1 MGDSFAMSDY
11 TILGAQSYSFR
22 NFDTAGALEQLAKLE
37 LNMLEFC
44 GVHFP
49 PDPGNPDLPGIIEIL
64 QEQQVTVPCY
74 GVEGFGADT
83 AANRK
88 KFEFATKIGARYLSA
103 DPEPVSF
110 AGLEGLVDEFGVK
123 IAIHNHGPGARYDK
137 ATDTLNAVKNLHP
150 FIGACVD
157 TGHVLRSGEA
167 PHEVIEQLG
176 KRVHCLHLKDWKIG
190 GDETVIGEGDLDL
203 LKTVAALRA
212 INFDGFICM
221 EFELNPED
229 PTPGMKRGMQ
239 NWIDA
244 VNA

>member
-1 MGDSFAMSDY
+1 MSDY

-22 NFDTAGALEQLAKLE
+22 HFDTAGALDQLAKLD
-37 LNMLEFC
+37 LSMIEFC

-49 PDPGNPDLPGIIEIL
+49 PDPDNIELPGIMALIKKR
-64 QEQQVTVPCY
+64 QATVPCY
-74 GVEGFGADT
+74 GVEGFGGD
-83 AANRK
+83 AAENRR
-88 KFEFATKIGARYLSA
+88 KFEFASKLGAQYLSA
-103 DPEPVSF
+103 DPEPSSF
-110 AGLEGLVDEFGVK
+110 AGLEELVDEFGIK

-157 TGHVLRSGEA
+157 TGHIIRSGEA
-167 PHEVIEQLG
+167 PHEVIERLG
-176 KRVHCLHLKDWKIG
+176 ARVHCLHLKDWKNG
-190 GDETVIGEGDLDL
+190 GEETVIGEGDLDL
-203 LKTVAALRA
+203 LRTVASLRA

-221 EFELNPED
+221 EFELDPED
-229 PTPGMKRGMQ
+229 PTPGMMRGMK

>member
-1 MGDSFAMSDY
+1 MSDY
-11 TILGAQSYSFR
+11 TVVGAQSYSFR
-22 NFDTAGALEQLAKLE
+22 NFDTAGALEQLAKLG
-37 LNMLEFC
+37 LNTIEFC

-49 PDPGNPDLPGIIEIL
+49 PDPDNPALADIIDMIL
-64 QEQQVTVPCY
+64 AQQVSVPCY
-74 GVEGFGADT
+74 GVEGFGVD
-83 AANRK
+83 AASNRR
-88 KFEFATKIGARYLSA
+88 KFDFAHKLGAQYLSA
-103 DPEPVSF
+103 DPAPESF
-110 AGLEGLVDEFGVK
+110 ANLEKLVEEYDIK

-137 ATDTLNAVKNLHP
+137 ASDTLKAVNALHP
-150 FIGACVD
+150 HIGACVD
-157 TGHVLRSGEA
+157 TGHVLRSGGV

-190 GDETVIGEGDLDL
+190 GDEAVIGEGDLDL
-203 LKTVAALRA
+203 IKTVAALRA

-221 EFELNPED
+221 EFELDPED

>member
-1 MGDSFAMSDY
+1 MNDY
-11 TILGAQSYSFR
+11 TIIGAQSYSFR
-22 NFDTAGALEQLAKLE
+22 NFDTAGSLEQLAKLG
-37 LNMLEFC
+37 LSMMEFC
-44 GVHFP
+44 GVQFA
-49 PDPGNPDLPGIIEIL
+49 PDPTNPAVPDIL
-64 QEQQVTVPCY
+64 ALLKEKQVTVPCY

-88 KFEFATKIGARYLSA
+88 KFEFAAKLGTQYLSA
-103 DPEPVSF
+103 DPEPDSF
-110 AGLEGLVDEFGVK
+110 SGLEGLVDEFSVK

-137 ATDTLNAVKNLHP
+137 AADTLNAVKKLHP
-150 FIGACVD
+150 YIGACVD

-176 KRVHCLHLKDWKIG
+176 ERVHCLHLKDWKIG

-221 EFELNPED
+221 EFELDPED

>member
-1 MGDSFAMSDY
+1 MNNY
-11 TILGAQSYSFR
+11 TNVGAQSYSFR
-22 NFDTAGALEQLAKLE
+22 NFDTAGALEQLAKLG
-37 LNMLEFC
+37 LNMMEFC
-44 GVHFP
+44 RVHFP
-49 PDPGNPDLPGIIEIL
+49 PDPDNLEFPDIIKMIRDK
-64 QEQQVTVPCY
+64 QVTVPCY
-74 GVEGFGADT
+74 GVEGFGADA

-88 KFEFATKIGARYLSA
+88 KFELAKKLGAGYLSA
-103 DPEPVSF
+103 DPEPTSF
-110 AGLEGLVDEFGVK
+110 SSLEKLVEEFGIK

-137 ATDTLNAVKNLHP
+137 ATDTLNAVKALHP
-150 FIGACVD
+150 HIGACVD

-167 PHEVIEQLG
+167 PHEVIEQIG
-176 KRVHCLHLKDWKIG
+176 ERVHCLHLKDWKVG

-221 EFELNPED
+221 EYELDPED
-229 PTPGMKRGMQ
+229 PAPGMKRGLQ